1 MTFYITKVSRLDGK
15 SKNILAVNRASLAI
29 TFCPAEARSDVE
41 ASDDLV
47 VIYPYN
53 DRKSPPMKKNLH
65 SNF

>member
-47 VIYPYN
+47 VIYP
-53 DRKSPPMKKNLH
+53 
-65 SNF
+65 